1 VKFWNWL
8 VRVFMFTCGYCYAII
23 AGDMS
28 DQPATKDDILQLKN
42 FILEREIVAMRWVLG
57 IQITYFGITLA
68 AVWFMINHLPK

>member
-1 VKFWNWL
+1 
-8 VRVFMFTCGYCYAII
+8 
-23 AGDMS
+23 MS